1 MDTIKNI
8 FKHLLTMKPDEA
20 KEELEIFIRL
30 DKDHPIQTLI
40 HPQVTNI
47 NELEKITDPII
58 QAYTVEKLGR
68 GMTKEEMDYLM
79 EHKAIFLMIFVVN
92 LCLASIMLE
101 KMRKKTPVPN
111 EEKKEG

>member
-8 FKHLLTMKPDEA
+8 FKHLLTMSPDDA
-20 KEELEIFIRL
+20 KKELEVFIRL

-40 HPQVTNI
+40 RPQVTNI
-47 NELEKITDPII
+47 DDLEKIIDPII

-79 EHKAIFLMIFVVN
+79 EHKTIFLMIFAVN
-92 LCLASIMLE
+92 LCLSSIMIE
-101 KMRKKTPVPN
+101 KLRTKTSTSN
-111 EEKKEG
+111 KQKEG